1 MVLRS
6 LLLTAFI
13 IFTGSCGGDK
23 TPVELSTSAAPEA
36 PSQQG
41 DPMEI
46 TPAANLLAQLKIG
59 ELAREQVGAS
69 FAVAARVEVDET
81 RVTRVGSPVLGRV
94 ATLSVRE
101 GEEVTKGQVLL
112 TLNSSGLSEA
122 QLALLK
128 ATTQRQLAQRAV
140 ERAKTLLDAGVIGSA
155 EMQRR
160 EAELREAEAEFD
172 AGKDQLALLGMPP
185 ESIEE
190 LLRNRRMNSVARVL
204 ASMDG
209 IVMERKVTLGQV
221 VSPADTMFE
230 IADLKQLWLVADVP
244 EQDGGRLVE
253 GQSVEAT
260 VSALPN
266 MPIRGRLTFVSHTVN
281 PETRTIRV
289 RMDLANG
296 HKRFKPDML
305 ATMTLKEQMETQT
318 VVPSDA
324 VVRDGDGDHIFIALD
339 EDTFRLRPVKLGDE
353 YDGKRVLL
361 EGVNMGEKIV
371 VSGAFHLNNER
382 RRRAQRG
389 EGE

>member
-6 LLLTAFI
+6 LLLIAFLITA
-13 IFTGSCGGDK
+13 SCGGDSA
-23 TPVELSTSAAPEA
+23 TPETQAAASTETA
-36 PSQQG
+36 PSRRG
-41 DPMEI
+41 DPLEI
-46 TPAANLLAQLKIG
+46 TPAANLLAQLKIA
-59 ELAREQVGAS
+59 EPVREQVGAS
-69 FAVAARVEVDET
+69 FTVAARVEVDET

-94 ATLSVRE
+94 STLSVRE
-101 GEEVTKGQVLL
+101 GEEVTRGQVLL

-172 AGKDQLALLGMPP
+172 AAKDQLALLGMPP

-209 IVMERKVTLGQV
+209 IVMDRKVTLGQV

-230 IADLKQLWLVADVP
+230 IANLKQLWLVADVP
-244 EQDGGRLVE
+244 EQAGGRLVE

-266 MPIRGRLTFVSHTVN
+266 LRIHGKLTFVSHTVN

-289 RMDLANG
+289 RMDLANP
-296 HKRFKPDML
+296 KKLFKPDML
-305 ATMTLKEQMETQT
+305 ATMTLKEQLEMQT
-318 VVPSDA
+318 VIPSDA
-324 VVRDGDGDHIFIALD
+324 VVRDGDGDHLFIALD
-339 EDTFRLRPVKLGDE
+339 EDTFRLRPVKLGEE

-361 EGVNMGEKIV
+361 EGVNPGEKIV
-371 VSGAFHLNNER
+371 VSGSFHLNNER

>member
-1 MVLRS
+1 
-6 LLLTAFI
+6 
-13 IFTGSCGGDK
+13 
-23 TPVELSTSAAPEA
+23 
-36 PSQQG
+36 
-41 DPMEI
+41 
-46 TPAANLLAQLKIG
+46 
-59 ELAREQVGAS
+59 
-69 FAVAARVEVDET
+69 VEVDET

-94 ATLSVRE
+94 STLSVRE
-101 GEEVTKGQVLL
+101 GEEVTRGQVLL

-172 AGKDQLALLGMPP
+172 AAKDQLALLGMPP

-209 IVMERKVTLGQV
+209 IVMDRKVTLGQV

-230 IADLKQLWLVADVP
+230 IANLKQLWLVADVP
-244 EQDGGRLVE
+244 EQAGGRLVE

-266 MPIRGRLTFVSHTVN
+266 LRIHGKLTFVSHTVN

-289 RMDLANG
+289 RMDLANP
-296 HKRFKPDML
+296 KKLFKPDML
-305 ATMTLKEQMETQT
+305 ATMTLKEQLEMQT
-318 VVPSDA
+318 VIPSDA
-324 VVRDGDGDHIFIALD
+324 VVRDGDGDHLFIALD
-339 EDTFRLRPVKLGDE
+339 EDTFRLRPVKLGEE

-361 EGVNMGEKIV
+361 EGVNPGEKIV
-371 VSGAFHLNNER
+371 VSGSFHLNNER